1 MQAFM
6 EMATSSG
13 ICTAAELTVMM
24 RLIMIMMVITS
35 IIIIM
40 MMSRVLLMNIYCRFH
55 STFQTKTLF
64 STEHYEH

>member
-13 ICTAAELTVMM
+13 ICTAAELAVIMM
-24 RLIMIMMVITS
+24 LIMIMMVIIT

-40 MMSRVLLMNIYCRFH
+40 MMARLLMMNILCRFH

-64 STEHYEH
+64 STEH

>member
-13 ICTAAELTVMM
+13 ICTAAELAVIMM
-24 RLIMIMMVITS
+24 LIMIMMVVIT

-40 MMSRVLLMNIYCRFH
+40 VMSRVLLMNIFCRFH

-64 STEHYEH
+64 STEH

>member
-13 ICTAAELTVMM
+13 ICTAAELAVIM
-24 RLIMIMMVITS
+24 RLMLIMMVIIT

-40 MMSRVLLMNIYCRFH
+40 MMAGLLMMNIFCRFH

-64 STEHYEH
+64 STEH

>member
-24 RLIMIMMVITS
+24 KLIMIMMVIIS

-40 MMSRVLLMNIYCRFH
+40 MMARVLLMNIFFRFH

>member
-13 ICTAAELTVMM
+13 ICTAAELAVIMM
-24 RLIMIMMVITS
+24 LIMIMMVIIS

-40 MMSRVLLMNIYCRFH
+40 MMARVLMMNMFCRFH
-55 STFQTKTLF
+55 NTFQTKTLF
-64 STEHYEH
+64 STEH

>member
-13 ICTAAELTVMM
+13 ICTAAELAVIMM
-24 RLIMIMMVITS
+24 LIMMVIIT

-40 MMSRVLLMNIYCRFH
+40 MMARFLMMNIFCRFH

-64 STEHYEH
+64 STEH

>member
-13 ICTAAELTVMM
+13 ICTAAELAVIMM
-24 RLIMIMMVITS
+24 LIMIIMVVIS

-40 MMSRVLLMNIYCRFH
+40 MMARVLLLMNIFCRFH

-64 STEHYEH
+64 STEH

>member
-13 ICTAAELTVMM
+13 ICTAAELAVIIM
-24 RLIMIMMVITS
+24 LILIMMVIIT

-40 MMSRVLLMNIYCRFH
+40 MMVRLLMMNIFCRFH

-64 STEHYEH
+64 STEH

>member
-13 ICTAAELTVMM
+13 ICTAAELAVIMM
-24 RLIMIMMVITS
+24 LIMIMMAIIS

-40 MMSRVLLMNIYCRFH
+40 MMAGLLMNIFCRFH

-64 STEHYEH
+64 STEH